1 MNLLCPGHIS
11 YRSSFHV
18 GLISYRS
25 SFQFVPHFISFLISC
40 RTHFRL
46 FTFHNVPH
54 FISFL
59 IPHRSSFH
67 IIPHFIS
74 FLISVRSSFP
84 IMGFVIFKGS
94 LHSVRIYRLS
104 FNVLI
109 FFYFATSTILYSQFK
124 NLFLYCSFRECIYY
138 F

>member
-1 MNLLCPGHIS
+1 MS
-11 YRSSFHV
+11 WT
-18 GLISYRS
+18 
-25 SFQFVPHFISFLISC
+25 HFISFLISC
-40 RTHFRL
+40 RTHFISFLISVCSSFHIVPHFRL

-59 IPHRSSFH
+59 ISHRSSFH

-104 FNVLI
+104 FDVLI